1 MIKRVAGWKGKL
13 LSSAGKLTLL
23 KSCLSSIPI
32 YLLSV
37 IKFPKWAVESINS
50 QIANFLW
57 HDSDGKYKYHLSNW
71 QSLTLKKEHGGWGIP
86 NIGNMNLCLL
96 ASWIN
101 RYHLNDNVIWKKIVD
116 YKYNN
121 NPNIFCCPV
130 IGASPFW
137 KGVLWTCKAAQ
148 LGVRWNIGDGKSIRF
163 WEDCWFGNCS
173 LASQFWNLYIIA
185 DQKKCVH
192 SRCLGWV
199 RSENLL

>member
-50 QIANFLW
+50 QMANFLW
-57 HDSDGKYKYHLSNW
+57 HDPDGKHKYHLSNW
-71 QSLTLKKEHGGWGIP
+71 QSLSLKKEHGGWGIP
-86 NIGNMNLCLL
+86 DIGNMNLCLL

-121 NPNIFCCPV
+121 NPNIFLLPCDWCFPFLEGSSLDLQGCP
-130 IGASPFW
+130 
-137 KGVLWTCKAAQ
+137 
-148 LGVRWNIGDGKSIRF
+148 IRG
-163 WEDCWFGNCS
+163 E
-173 LASQFWNLYIIA
+173 
-185 DQKKCVH
+185 VEH
-192 SRCLGWV
+192 R
-199 RSENLL
+199 